1 LKFNSN
7 TIYSAQKRDSVIFLR
22 IRVFLSINPLTIGRF
37 MKISS
42 FLPLL
47 TTAAIVL
54 TSTVALADDDSIYIK
69 QCGNQNDAV
78 ANQHSD
84 PQTISITEEG
94 NKNSFI
100 ATQGLDINQTH
111 GAYDT
116 SSANES
122 AFISQNGNGN
132 GGSSLQIGV
141 ANVAN
146 VTQDGNNNTANVNQ
160 NDNRSVATIFQ
171 SGNGNTAQAAQGLV
185 ANYALAH

>member
-1 LKFNSN
+1 
-7 TIYSAQKRDSVIFLR
+7 
-22 IRVFLSINPLTIGRF
+22 